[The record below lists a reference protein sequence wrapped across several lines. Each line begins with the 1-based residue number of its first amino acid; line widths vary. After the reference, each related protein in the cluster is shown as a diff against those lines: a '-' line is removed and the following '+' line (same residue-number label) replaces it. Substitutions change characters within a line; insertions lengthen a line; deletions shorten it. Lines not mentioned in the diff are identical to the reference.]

1 MPCFTPAIELD
12 PTADRVIG
20 QWRRF
25 RPGSGPDEAALFYGR
40 SVAPRD
46 TALFIAEPK
55 TMNDTL
61 NTPLAWV
68 NGSDG
73 PELGSIDVG
82 FMALTDS
89 ASLIVAATQ
98 GFAQPYGL
106 NINLNRQPSWTSLR
120 DKLVNSEL
128 HAAHSLY
135 GLVYAAQLGIGGP
148 ARDMA
153 VLMGLNQ
160 NGQSINL
167 SSALLKAGV
176 ITPEALDRRTHQ
188 SETQLTFAQTLPTG
202 NHAMWLYYWLASQGI
217 HPLEDVDSVV
227 VPPPQMVEHLKAGRI
242 DGFCVGEPWGASAV
256 SQNLGFTLATSQ
268 AIWPDHPEK
277 VLGCSLEFVQQ
288 YPNTARALVM
298 AVLEASRFI
307 EQSRDNRR
315 STAQMLSGSEYVNAP
330 VEHIEPR
337 LLGEYSDG
345 LGNHWHDPH
354 AVSFHRQ
361 GEVNMPWLSDGMWF
375 MTQFRR
381 WGLLRDDPD
390 YLAVATRVQQLALY
404 RQAAEA
410 LDINV
415 PASPMRSSQLIDG
428 KVWDGRD
435 PAGYARSFKLHALAD
450 AAPVVTER

>member
-1 MPCFTPAIELD
+1 
-12 PTADRVIG
+12 
-20 QWRRF
+20 
-25 RPGSGPDEAALFYGR
+25 
-40 SVAPRD
+40 
-46 TALFIAEPK
+46 
-55 TMNDTL
+55 MNDTL

-68 NGSDG
+68 NGSDA
-73 PELGSIDVG
+73 PELNSIDVG

-106 NINLNRQPSWTSLR
+106 NINLQRQPSWASLR
-120 DKLVNSEL
+120 DKLVSGEL

-135 GLVYAAQLGIGGP
+135 GLVYAAQLGIGVP
-148 ARDMA
+148 AKDMA

-167 SSALLKAGV
+167 SSTLQNQGV

-188 SETQLTFAQTLPTG
+188 SGTKLTFAQTLPTG
-202 NHAMWLYYWLASQGI
+202 NHAMWLYYWLASQGV

-227 VPPPQMVEHLKAGRI
+227 VPPPQMVEHLKAQRI

-256 SQNLGFTLATSQ
+256 NQHLGFTLATSQ
-268 AIWPDHPEK
+268 TIWPDHPEK
-277 VLGCSLEFVQQ
+277 VLGCTLEFVQQ
-288 YPNTARALVM
+288 YPNTARVLIM

-307 EQSRDNRR
+307 EESLDNRR

-330 VEHIEPR
+330 VEDIEAR

-345 LGNHWHDPH
+345 LGNHWQDHH
-354 AVSFHRQ
+354 AVSFHRK

-381 WGLLRDDPD
+381 WGLLREDPD
-390 YLAVATRVQQLALY
+390 YLGVASQVQQLALY
-404 RQAAEA
+404 RRAAEA
-410 LDINV
+410 LDIKV
-415 PASPMRSSQLIDG
+415 PATALRSSQLIDG
-428 KVWDGRD
+428 KVWDGSD
-435 PAGYARSFKLHALAD
+435 PVGYARSFKLHALAD
-450 AAPVVTER
+450 AEPVVADPVADE